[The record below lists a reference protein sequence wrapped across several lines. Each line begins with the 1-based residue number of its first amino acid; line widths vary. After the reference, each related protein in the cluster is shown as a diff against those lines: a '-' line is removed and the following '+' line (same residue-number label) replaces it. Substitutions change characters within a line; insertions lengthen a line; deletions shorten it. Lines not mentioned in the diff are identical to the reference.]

1 MLYSLSK
8 SIGRM
13 LVWLYFRVRVEG
25 QENIPTH
32 GGCIIVA
39 NHVSFLDS
47 FLVAAYV
54 PRKVHYF
61 TYAKYYYA
69 RLFHWFCKRTCCI
82 PVKKDGKDISALK
95 QALRRLR
102 AGELLGI
109 FPEGERSFTGQLGQG
124 EPGTA
129 LIAMKTKVPILPVG
143 IQGAYEAFPRGS
155 TFPRFRRPITVR
167 YGPPFHIEELVEQAK
182 HLEHDELQQ
191 QVTDL
196 IMGKIADV
204 CATIHLKP

>member
-1 MLYSLSK
+1 MLYLLSK
-8 SIGRM
+8 IIGRIG
-13 LVWLYFRVRVEG
+13 VWLYFRVRIEG
-25 QENIPTH
+25 QENIPPE

-39 NHVSFLDS
+39 NHVSFLDP
-47 FLVAAYV
+47 FLVCAYAS
-54 PRKVHYF
+54 RKIHYL

-69 RLFHWFCKRTCCI
+69 RAMHWYCKRVHCI

-95 QALRRLR
+95 QALRCLR

-129 LIAMKTKVPILPVG
+129 LIAMKAKVPILPIG

-155 TFPRFRRPITVR
+155 TFPRFRHPITVR
-167 YGPPFHIEELVEQAK
+167 YGTPFHIEELI
-182 HLEHDELQQ
+182 EHTNAQDNDELQQ
-191 QVTDL
+191 QVTNL

-204 CATIHLKP
+204 CAAIHLNP